1 MPCHILVT
9 NRELRPHFAR
19 CAQSRV
25 SVTCVTRM
33 RLHAGQV
40 GCTLPTHYGE
50 RGDPGQALRNINMGQ
65 HAVLEGQDDARALV
79 FQQALLKDLSVLE
92 HLCDSGALEAEVG
105 RIGAE
110 QEPFLVDRM
119 LNPAPVG
126 PEVLAGI
133 SDPRVTSELG
143 RFNLEANL
151 SPRTL
156 TGHCL
161 RERENEALELVEL
174 VRQTAASF
182 EAECCWEGFFPPH
195 AKAISR

>member
-1 MPCHILVT
+1 MKKKIT
-9 NRELRPHFAR
+9 RREVLYLSAGLLAGSPTKGLERSRTPVRQR
-19 CAQSRV
+19 C
-25 SVTCVTRM
+25 
-33 RLHAGQV
+33 
-40 GCTLPTHYGE
+40 
-50 RGDPGQALRNINMGQ
+50 
-65 HAVLEGQDDARALV
+65 
-79 FQQALLKDLSVLE
+79 
-92 HLCDSGALEAEVG
+92 ALEAEVG